1 MENQLAT
8 RAATKQIRLQHWR
21 SVIQDRAESGLTVK
35 EYCEQHN
42 ITKDSYYYW
51 LRTVREATLHS
62 MGPVFAEL
70 EAPEKDLQNGDFHP
84 ELEIE
89 INRARIRIN
98 RDTPEQLLLQ
108 AIHVLKHA
116 E

>member
-1 MENQLAT
+1 MENQLTT
-8 RAATKQIRLQHWR
+8 RAATKQIRMEYWR
-21 SVIQDRAESGLTVK
+21 GVIKDRTESGLTVK

-51 LRTVREATLHS
+51 LRTVREATLQL
-62 MGPVFAEL
+62 MGPVFAKL
-70 EAPEKDLQNGDFHP
+70 EAPKKDSQNGEFHL

-98 RDTPEQLLLQ
+98 RNTPKQLLLQ
-108 AIHVLKHA
+108 AIHVLKYA

>member
-21 SVIQDRAESGLTVK
+21 KVIQDRAESGLTVK

-51 LRTVREATLHS
+51 LRTVRETKA
-62 MGPVFAEL
+62 GAEASGML
-70 EAPEKDLQNGDFHP
+70 YSIAETAKANNLKPYEYFKYLLQQILNHLDDDPSSYIP
-84 ELEIE
+84 ELL
-89 INRARIRIN
+89 
-98 RDTPEQLLLQ
+98 PWS
-108 AIHVLKHA
+108 
-116 E
+116 

>member
-1 MENQLAT
+1 
-8 RAATKQIRLQHWR
+8 
-21 SVIQDRAESGLTVK
+21 
-35 EYCEQHN
+35 
-42 ITKDSYYYW
+42 
-51 LRTVREATLHS
+51 

-108 AIHVLKHA
+108 AIHVLKYA

>member
-1 MENQLAT
+1 
-8 RAATKQIRLQHWR
+8 
-21 SVIQDRAESGLTVK
+21 
-35 EYCEQHN
+35 
-42 ITKDSYYYW
+42 
-51 LRTVREATLHS
+51 

-70 EAPEKDLQNGDFHP
+70 ETPEMDSQKGDFHP

-98 RDTPEQLLLQ
+98 RYTPEQLLLQ
-108 AIHVLKHA
+108 AIHVLKYA

>member
-1 MENQLAT
+1 MKDLIKG
-8 RAATKQIRLQHWR
+8 AALFIGGAMVGAAAALLLTPKTGEEVRQQIADVAEDAKQK
-21 SVIQDRAESGLTVK
+21 VK

-70 EAPEKDLQNGDFHP
+70 SGVLPFKLLKSG
-84 ELEIE
+84 
-89 INRARIRIN
+89 NR
-98 RDTPEQLLLQ
+98 
-108 AIHVLKHA
+108 
-116 E
+116 